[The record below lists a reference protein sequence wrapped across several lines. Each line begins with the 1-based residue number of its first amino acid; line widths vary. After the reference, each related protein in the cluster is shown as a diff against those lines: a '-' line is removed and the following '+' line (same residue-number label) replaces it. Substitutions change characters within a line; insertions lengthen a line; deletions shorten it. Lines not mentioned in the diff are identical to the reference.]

1 MDTVKVR
8 ELPVKSGPLSL
19 TDLLIVEDNDGTK
32 TTEVRQF
39 RSLLQQSIYFNT
51 VEDMKSA
58 TLNEGDVVQTL
69 GFREINDGGG
79 ALYKIVYAPTDLDD
93 GMTIHYLH
101 TSDTLRAHL
110 ITDGRLNVLQCGA
123 FGDGVSDDYSIITK
137 AMGKNIPLYFP
148 KRIYK
153 ISGPLELKSNTIFDM
168 DGATLFNPN
177 SSCICL
183 GLDKGIN
190 NVIIRNCDFR
200 GKYGVELYP
209 HANGIT
215 IENCTFGEAVT
226 TAADMVNMQKAI
238 IIAGCHS
245 IYIKNNTIL
254 FVEVCGIS
262 ITSGTKNKVSVG
274 NANIDITGNSIF
286 SLKYGINCTSTITD
300 RAITI
305 TDNNIKGTTS
315 DMNTPYQNTVG
326 IQLSNNCISLLVS
339 SANILQFETAIQIAG
354 VVDINAG
361 FTDIVV
367 DNCKYMYS
375 ILSDSAVVTLS
386 GTQHISEYEKPYVY
400 AIGEDASDGPYIFKR
415 MTGSLI
421 LNTSFVQESS
431 AYQAEVSLAGQLEDM
446 SIPYAH
452 RITVTN
458 KAELVNSDIKACII
472 PGYMNIAIDCD
483 FDGTIDDISFPSLNG
498 QLIALYSSA
507 GTAVLKHNS
516 NILCGKD
523 ITLNQYTPV
532 ILSNQ
537 NGIWKRVA

>member
-137 AMGKNIPLYFP
+137 AISKNMPLYFP

-153 ISGPLELKSNTIFDM
+153 ISGPLELKTNTIFDM

-183 GLDKGIN
+183 GLDEDVS

-209 HANGIT
+209 HANRIT
-215 IENCTFGEAVT
+215 IEIV
-226 TAADMVNMQKAI
+226 
-238 IIAGCHS
+238 HS
-245 IYIKNNTIL
+245 VK
-254 FVEVCGIS
+254 
-262 ITSGTKNKVSVG
+262 
-274 NANIDITGNSIF
+274 
-286 SLKYGINCTSTITD
+286 
-300 RAITI
+300 
-305 TDNNIKGTTS
+305 
-315 DMNTPYQNTVG
+315 
-326 IQLSNNCISLLVS
+326 LLLLLL
-339 SANILQFETAIQIAG
+339 ARLI
-354 VVDINAG
+354 
-361 FTDIVV
+361 
-367 DNCKYMYS
+367 CKK
-375 ILSDSAVVTLS
+375 LL
-386 GTQHISEYEKPYVY
+386 
-400 AIGEDASDGPYIFKR
+400 
-415 MTGSLI
+415 L
-421 LNTSFVQESS
+421 
-431 AYQAEVSLAGQLEDM
+431 
-446 SIPYAH
+446 
-452 RITVTN
+452 
-458 KAELVNSDIKACII
+458 
-472 PGYMNIAIDCD
+472 
-483 FDGTIDDISFPSLNG
+483 
-498 QLIALYSSA
+498 
-507 GTAVLKHNS
+507 
-516 NILCGKD
+516 
-523 ITLNQYTPV
+523 
-532 ILSNQ
+532 
-537 NGIWKRVA
+537 

>member
-137 AMGKNIPLYFP
+137 AMSKNMPLYFP

-168 DGATLFNPN
+168 DGATLFNSN

-183 GLDKGIN
+183 GLDEDIS

-209 HANGIT
+209 HANRIT
-215 IENCTFGEAVT
+215 IENCTFGETAT
-226 TAADMVNMQKAI
+226 TAAGMVTMQKAI

-305 TDNNIKGTTS
+305 TDNNIKGTTG
-315 DMNTPYQNTVG
+315 DMDTPYQNTVG

-400 AIGEDASDGPYIFKR
+400 VIGEDASDGPYIFKR

-446 SIPYAH
+446 SVPYAH